1 MPALDAAHPPLL
13 LGLSLKH
20 LSLLILV
27 VQNTALGVVM
37 HHSRVSAPIGHA
49 YFFPTAVLLTE
60 LFKCIISF
68 AFALVS
74 SPDRESTPAQ
84 HATSYLPI
92 SHRQHDR
99 EKPVPRSPS
108 RRHRKPSLHE
118 IRSPLAPS
126 SSSLLSPG
134 LRPRT
139 LSAVVD
145 DLFGHD
151 CWKLAIPAL
160 LYVLQNN
167 LQFVAVSNLEP
178 PVFICAY
185 QLKILTTALFSILL
199 LRKRLGAWQW
209 ASLAMLALGVAVV
222 QLQSQSVS
230 GLVPFEVQSHGYGH
244 ISAGPAA
251 NLPPPPPPPPFDAHG
266 APPPDRYP
274 SLRYTDD
281 DDDDD
286 SSSSSGGRGIGL
298 GMGSGMGSGVKVGSG
313 MMGSSMFV
321 DSSSRPR
328 DRLRQQQQPPSSPSF
343 DTTRISMSME
353 ESTRASHA
361 PSPVKGFLA
370 VLAAC
375 LTSGLAGVYFEMVL
389 KTSAC
394 DLWTRNVQLSAF
406 SLVPASLP
414 VLAHALRYGAAAPF
428 RHFGTSAVATVA
440 LQVTGGLAVALVI
453 KHADNILK
461 GFAVSFSI
469 LLSFAISVLFYRFA
483 LTGGFVVGALL
494 VILSTVSYSKKGGN
508 SGGAGGSEG
517 GSGTAAGLVIVPAQE
532 RHWETRG
539 SGRTEQDR
547 SMGLRIDI
555 GG

>member
-230 GLVPFEVQSHGYGH
+230 GLVPFEVH
-244 ISAGPAA
+244 
-251 NLPPPPPPPPFDAHG
+251 
-266 APPPDRYP
+266 
-274 SLRYTDD
+274 
-281 DDDDD
+281 
-286 SSSSSGGRGIGL
+286 SSSSGGRGIGL